1 MLSVTLGPITGPDAG
16 GVFDVPSGKDL
27 YVPLVG
33 SDTAGT
39 SITYTASSNNANV
52 KATVLTGNPTLE
64 LDVSG
69 TDVNGH
75 AFSGAMTFQLFKN
88 IAPQSVQDIIDN
100 VTAGLYNG
108 ASFYRAETQTGFKLI
123 QGGAGITGTGPDVND
138 EFNVATSFNSGG
150 LLAIANKGT
159 PNSGSSEFFVT
170 APNVPLAND
179 PQSSLNYKFTV
190 FGQLVTGQDIYNDIL
205 NVPTHVSSGLDLA
218 NNPVTINTASI
229 ITDNQHTVLQISE
242 PSTFT
247 GNATITVTANG
258 SDQTTATQTF
268 TVTAAHPTTSIL
280 PLFLNPVSN
289 ATTANGKAVSFQLS
303 ATAVS
308 GIASGNLVFSVTGT
322 NSFTGAPTNVSAVA
336 TSVSGDTATIRL
348 SPTSGANNSFV
359 NLVAHV
365 DDATDGLHDA
375 LPFTLTVGT
384 VVSVTSVTSLI
395 GTPNQTATAIS
406 GTGEIGATI
415 SVFASDGTQNT
426 ATQTTTVGANGQWSI
441 NGINVSALNDGTIT
455 YTATVTDATGDT
467 VSTTKTSSKDTMAP
481 AVAIGTVTSPINAG
495 KATTAGISGTGEVGA
510 IISVTV
516 SDGTHS
522 TAAKTTT
529 VGTGGTWTISGI
541 NVNSLSDGTVTYI
554 ATATD
559 SAGNSATVTKT
570 STKDVV
576 APAVSITTVTSP
588 INAGNAA
595 NTSVSGTGEG
605 GVLISIVANNG
616 AHNTTAQTTT
626 VSIGGTWTISG
637 IDLSAISDGTIT
649 YTASATDAAGNT
661 ATASKTATK
670 DTVAPTVSITSVIS
684 TITSA
689 NETNTSASGK
699 GTVGATISIV
709 ATDNNSHSTTAQTTT
724 VGSDGKWMISGINVA
739 GLSDGTIT
747 YTVTA
752 SDTANNT
759 ATTSKTAS
767 KNTAGSTAEATVTT
781 VTSDHSSG
789 STYGQSVS
797 FTATIS
803 AVQGGTPTGT
813 VQFQVDGVNFGA
825 AETLTGGA
833 ASISDSSLSAGN
845 HTITALYISDSTNF
859 ISSQDDVVQNVA
871 KASLIVTAHSL
882 SKVFSAAVPPL
893 TADYSGF
900 VNSDTS
906 ASLTKQ
912 PTLSTT
918 AKANSAVGNYT
929 ITVSGATDS
938 NYTISFVAGTLSV
951 TQSQTTVGLNSSSSA
966 IDPSQGDTLT
976 ATVTPVSPGSG
987 TITGIVTFL
996 DGTTTLGTGNVG
1008 SGGAATLNV
1017 PSGTLAAGPHNITA
1031 VYGGSTNF
1039 AASPASASVSVT
1051 VSSTTGTG
1059 TGNGSGPSVTIA
1071 GTTKAVRGQSVTYT
1085 ITATDSD
1092 SSEIPNGF
1100 AFSINWG
1107 DGHTQTVAAAANN
1120 GTQTLQHVY
1129 TTSHS
1134 FHIQATATDQDG
1146 NVSTAAAHDVAISAI
1161 AIENDTV
1168 NTTKKDL
1175 FIGGTNG
1182 GDTIFVLPWSNNQV
1196 GVLMDG
1202 HWMGSFSA
1210 SQVYVFGQAGN
1221 DMIMVSPIVH
1231 TPTVLDGGAG
1241 NDHLFGGSGR
1251 NLMIGGTGADTM
1263 MGGRSDDV
1271 FIPGSSTY
1279 EGNAQALNSIMAEW
1293 SSNQS
1298 FATRKADLND
1308 TGSGTGSNGQ
1318 IYLTT
1323 GATDPTV
1330 LSDGAVDR
1338 FFGSGGHD
1346 WFLPG

>member
-1 MLSVTLGPITGPDAG
+1 MRFRHRKAGLRRYSTPQKRLAVEPLEDRSMLSVTLGPITGPDAG

-52 KATVLTGNPTLE
+52 QATVLTGNPTLE

-69 TDVNGH
+69 TTAGGQ
-75 AFSGAMTFQLFKN
+75 AFSGTMTFQLFEN
-88 IAPQSVQDIIDN
+88 IAPQTVQAIINDVN
-100 VTAGLYNG
+100 SGLYNG
-108 ASFYRAETQTGFKLI
+108 ASFYRAETSTDFELI
-123 QGGAGITGTGPDVND
+123 QGGVEMTSGKTLPADIPD
-138 EFNVATSFNSGG
+138 EFNVAASFNSGG
-150 LLAIANKGT
+150 LLAMANTGQA
-159 PNSGSSEFFVT
+159 NSGSSEFFVT
-170 APNVPLAND
+170 APNVPLANE
-179 PQSSLNYKFTV
+179 PQSSLNYGYTI
-190 FGQLVTGQDIYNDIL
+190 FGQILTGQDIYNDIL
-205 NVPTHVSSGLDLA
+205 NIPTQNSNGIDYA
-218 NNPVTINTASI
+218 TNPVTITSASI

-258 SDQTTATQTF
+258 SDATSATRTF
-268 TVTAAHPTTSIL
+268 KITAAHPTTSQQ
-280 PLFLNPVSN
+280 PLFLKPVSN
-289 ATTANGKAVSFQLS
+289 LNTANGTSVTVQLS
-303 ATAVS
+303 ATAASSLS
-308 GIASGNLVFSVTGT
+308 GDQLMFSVTGT
-322 NSFTGAPTNVSAVA
+322 DTFTGAPTNVNAIV
-336 TSVSGDTATIRL
+336 TSVSGNTATITL
-348 SPTSGANNSFV
+348 TPTNAANNSV
-359 NLVAHV
+359 IDLVAHV
-365 DDATDGLHDA
+365 DDAATASHGALHDA
-375 LPFTLTVGT
+375 LPFSVTVGSL
-384 VVSVTSVTSLI
+384 VSVTSATSLI
-395 GTPNQTATAIS
+395 GTPNETAAEIS

-415 SVFASDGTQNT
+415 SVFASDGTHQ
-426 ATQTTTVGANGQWSI
+426 
-441 NGINVSALNDGTIT
+441 
-455 YTATVTDATGDT
+455 
-467 VSTTKTSSKDTMAP
+467 
-481 AVAIGTVTSPINAG
+481 
-495 KATTAGISGTGEVGA
+495 
-510 IISVTV
+510 
-516 SDGTHS
+516 
-522 TAAKTTT
+522 
-529 VGTGGTWTISGI
+529 
-541 NVNSLSDGTVTYI
+541 
-554 ATATD
+554 
-559 SAGNSATVTKT
+559 
-570 STKDVV
+570 
-576 APAVSITTVTSP
+576 
-588 INAGNAA
+588 
-595 NTSVSGTGEG
+595 
-605 GVLISIVANNG
+605 
-616 AHNTTAQTTT
+616 TTAQTTT
-626 VSIGGTWTISG
+626 VDLDGNWSITG
-637 IDLSAISDGTIT
+637 INVTALKDGQIT
-649 YTASATDAAGNT
+649 YSATATDSRGNT
-661 ATASKTATK
+661 ATATKAATK
-670 DTVAPTVSITSVIS
+670 DTVAPTVSITSVTS
-684 TITSA
+684 AITSA

-724 VGSDGKWMISGINVA
+724 VGSDGKWTIGGINVA
-739 GLSDGTIT
+739 GLNDGTIT

-752 SDTANNT
+752 SDAANNT

-797 FTATIS
+797 FTAAIS

-833 ASISDSSLSAGN
+833 ASISDSSLSAGS
-845 HTITALYISDSTNF
+845 HTITALYINDSTNF

-871 KASLIVTAHSL
+871 KASLIVTGHSL
-882 SKVFSAAVPPL
+882 SKVFGAAVPSL

-900 VNSDTS
+900 VNTDTS

-912 PTLSTT
+912 PTLSTNT
-918 AKANSAVGNYT
+918 KANSAVGNYT
-929 ITVSGATDS
+929 ISVSGATDS

-951 TQSQTTVGLNSSSSA
+951 TQSQTTVGLNSSSFA
-966 IDPSQGDTLT
+966 IDPSEGDTLT

-1008 SGGAATLNV
+1008 SGGTATLNV

-1039 AASPASASVSVT
+1039 AASPASAPASVT
-1051 VSSTTGTG
+1051 VGSTSGTG
-1059 TGNGSGPSVTIA
+1059 TANGSGPTVTIGGA
-1071 GTTKAVRGQSVTYT
+1071 TKAVRGQSVTYT
-1085 ITATDSD
+1085 FTATDSD
-1092 SSEIPNGF
+1092 SSEIPDGF

-1146 NVSTAAAHDVAISAI
+1146 NVSTAATHDVAISAI
-1161 AIENDTV
+1161 AMENDTV

-1175 FIGGTNG
+1175 FIGGTTG
-1182 GDTIFVLPWSNNQV
+1182 GDTIFVLPWSGNQV
-1196 GVLMDG
+1196 GVLMNG

-1221 DMIMVSPIVH
+1221 DMIMISPIVH

-1323 GATDPTV
+1323 GPIDPTV